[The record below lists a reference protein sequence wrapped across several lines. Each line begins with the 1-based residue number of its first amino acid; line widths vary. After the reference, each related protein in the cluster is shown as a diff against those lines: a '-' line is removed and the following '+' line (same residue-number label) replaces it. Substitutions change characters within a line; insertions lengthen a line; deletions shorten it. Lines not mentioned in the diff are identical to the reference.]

1 MSLPCLLFIFSS
13 PIIYIIFS
21 TYAAVPLIHLLFF
34 YFATTYCL
42 LLLLLASQLREFS
55 FPERFGKEKKKE
67 PSVEANTIQN
77 MPGFNF
83 DNVQRNLNLE
93 AEGFTAPRTLKTGT
107 TIVGVVY
114 KDGIILG
121 ADTRATEGNIVAD
134 KRCRKIHYM
143 APNIMCCGAGTA
155 ADTEA
160 VTNMVSSQLSLH
172 RLESGKQSRVMEALT
187 LLKRHLYRYQG
198 HVSAALVLGGVDVE
212 GPFLATIAPHGSTD
226 RLPYVTMGSGSI
238 AAMAEMESGYKD
250 NMTCEEAKEL
260 VASAIRKGIFNDP
273 YSGTQVDLCVI
284 TKSKTELLIGFD
296 KPNERKFPRQNV
308 SMPPGTTPVLR
319 EEIRQ
324 LVDIV
329 EV

>member
-1 MSLPCLLFIFSS
+1 
-13 PIIYIIFS
+13 
-21 TYAAVPLIHLLFF
+21 
-34 YFATTYCL
+34 
-42 LLLLLASQLREFS
+42 
-55 FPERFGKEKKKE
+55 
-67 PSVEANTIQN
+67 

-93 AEGFTAPRTLKTGT
+93 GEGYSAPRTLKTGT

-114 KDGIILG
+114 RDGVVLG
-121 ADTRATEGNIVAD
+121 ADTRATEGSIVAD

-143 APNIMCCGAGTA
+143 ASNIMCCGAGTS

-160 VTNMVSSQLSLH
+160 VTSMVSSHLALH
-172 RLESGKQSRVMEALT
+172 RLETGKQSRVLEALT

-226 RLPYVTMGSGSI
+226 RLPFVTMGSGSI
-238 AAMAEMESGYKD
+238 AAMAQMEAAYKD

-260 VASAIRKGIFNDP
+260 VASAVRKGIFNDP
-273 YSGTQVDLCVI
+273 YSGTQVDVCVI
-284 TKSKTELLIGFD
+284 TKDKAELIIGYD
-296 KPNERKFPRQNV
+296 KPNERLYPRQEIKLA
-308 SMPPGTTPVLR
+308 PGTTPVLK
-319 EEIRQ
+319 EEIHH
-324 LVDIV
+324 LVNIV

>member
-1 MSLPCLLFIFSS
+1 
-13 PIIYIIFS
+13 
-21 TYAAVPLIHLLFF
+21 
-34 YFATTYCL
+34 
-42 LLLLLASQLREFS
+42 
-55 FPERFGKEKKKE
+55 
-67 PSVEANTIQN
+67 
-77 MPGFNF
+77 
-83 DNVQRNLNLE
+83 
-93 AEGFTAPRTLKTGT
+93 T

-114 KDGIILG
+114 RDGVVLG
-121 ADTRATEGNIVAD
+121 ADTRATEGSIVAD

-143 APNIMCCGAGTA
+143 APNIMCCGAGTS

-160 VTNMVSSQLSLH
+160 VTNMVSSHLALH
-172 RLESGKQSRVMEALT
+172 RLETGKQSRVLEALT

-226 RLPYVTMGSGSI
+226 RLPFVTMGSGSI
-238 AAMAEMESGYKD
+238 AAMAQLEAAYKD

-273 YSGTQVDLCVI
+273 YSGTQVDVCVI
-284 TKSKTELLIGFD
+284 TKDKTELTIGYD
-296 KPNERKFPRQNV
+296 KPNERMYPRQEV
-308 SMPPGTTPVLR
+308 LLPPGTTPVLK

-329 EV
+329 DA